1 MRPTHGHDG
10 RGEEAAITAQ
20 TPEHPWIGANFWSRG
35 GGPRMWS
42 RYDAPLVREE
52 LTVLARHGCNV
63 TRSFCYWPDFVPRRG
78 ELDPVVLERFADFLD
93 AHRVLG
99 MQTIPTFI
107 VGHMSGENWD
117 PPWRG
122 GRDLYR
128 DVTLVADQAWF
139 AASLAGR
146 FGQDDV
152 IAGWLISNEMPLY
165 GGPGT
170 SEEITAWARIMVQAV
185 RSAGARQPVSL
196 GDGAWGIEVS
206 GRDNGYSL
214 RALTP
219 IVDFVGPHVYPMESD
234 PLREFL
240 APAFSCELADGFGRP
255 VVLEEFGLSSDF
267 AAEDHAANYYRQV
280 LHSSLVA
287 GATGWI
293 AWNNCDFD
301 DLFAQDPYRHHPFE
315 LHFGLTDARG
325 IPKPALVEVAAFS
338 RLVGRL
344 AETGWSRRQA
354 DVGLVVPEH
363 LERALPFSSTS
374 ARTDQRANLFQAYAA
389 CREADLN
396 VAVARE
402 YDGLRGE
409 ARLYLAPSVKALT
422 GPGLRRLVSLAE
434 QGAVVYLSYFAGSTD
449 EQRGPWLT
457 WLEELFGVR
466 HRLRYGLVDSIED
479 AEVTFELIEPLG
491 DLPVGERL
499 SFRVAGTP
507 SARSYLPVEVTD
519 ATVIARDGKGRPAL
533 VRKRVGGG
541 STLLCTYPIEHFAAL
556 TPGANPEDTWRLY
569 SALAELAGVARPVR
583 AADPRVLVASL
594 LAGEEPVTIAANWS
608 PERVEVDLRGPVGSS
623 RLSLDSYGVAV
634 RWGEAARFAGA
645 P

>member
-1 MRPTHGHDG
+1 MS
-10 RGEEAAITAQ
+10 AQ
-20 TPEHPWIGANFWSRG
+20 RRERPWIGVNFWSRG

-42 RYDAPLVREE
+42 RYDAALVREE
-52 LTVLARHGCNV
+52 LAVLARHGCNV

-78 ELDPVVLERFADFLD
+78 ELDAVVLERFADFLE
-93 AHRVLG
+93 AHRALG

-117 PPWRG
+117 PSWRG

-139 AASLAGR
+139 AAEVAAR
-146 FGQDDV
+146 FGQSDV

-185 RSAGARQPVSL
+185 RSAGALQPVSL
-196 GDGAWGIEVS
+196 GDGAWGIEIS

-214 RALTP
+214 RALAP

-240 APAFSCELADGFGRP
+240 ASAFSCELSGSFDRP

-267 AAEDHAANYYRQV
+267 CADDHGAAYYRQV

-301 DLFAQDPYRHHPFE
+301 DLFDEDPYRHHPFE

-325 IPKPALVEVAAFS
+325 APKPALGELAAFS
-338 RLVGRL
+338 RLVARL
-344 AETGWSRRQA
+344 AETGWSRPPA
-354 DVGLVVPEH
+354 DVALVVPEH
-363 LERALPFSSTS
+363 LERAFPFSSDP
-374 ARTDQRANLFQAYAA
+374 ARTDQRANLFQAFLA

-402 YDGLRGE
+402 YDGLRGD
-409 ARLYLAPSVKALT
+409 ARLYLAPSIKALT
-422 GPGLRRLVSLAE
+422 GPGLRRLGSLAT
-434 QGAVVYLSYFAGSTD
+434 QGAVVYLSYFAGSTN

-457 WLEELFGVR
+457 WLHELFGVQ
-466 HRLRYGLVDSIED
+466 HRLRYGLVDPIED
-479 AEVTFELIEPLG
+479 DEVTFELVEPLG
-491 DLPVGERL
+491 DLSAGERL
-499 SFRVAGTP
+499 SFRVAGSP
-507 SARSYLPVEVTD
+507 SARSHLPVEVTD
-519 ATVIARDGKGRPAL
+519 ARVIARDGHGRPAL
-533 VRKRVGGG
+533 VSKAIGDG
-541 STLLCTYPIEHFAAL
+541 STLLCTYPIEHFAAM

-569 SALAELAGVARPVR
+569 SALAEFAGVARPVR
-583 AADPRVLVASL
+583 VADPRVLVSQI
-594 LAGEEPVTIAANWS
+594 LAGEQEVTIAANWS
-608 PERVEVDLRGPVGSS
+608 PDPLEVDLLGPTGAS
-623 RLSLDSYGVAV
+623 RLRLDRYGVAV
-634 RWGEAARFAGA
+634 RWGEDAASVAA